1 MFQNLICVGCH
12 EEIGS
17 FAWIVHNFLA
27 YELLKVLQVFHQA
40 ILRMFGQAL
49 LWKVFPSAS

>member
-40 ILRMFGQAL
+40 ILRMFGQTL
-49 LWKVFPSAS
+49 LRKVFPTAS

>member
-27 YELLKVLQVFHQA
+27 YELLKVLQVFHLA
-40 ILRMFGQAL
+40 ILRMFGQAM
-49 LWKVFPSAS
+49 LWNVFLSAS

>member
-1 MFQNLICVGCH
+1 MFQDLICVGCH

-49 LWKVFPSAS
+49 LCKVFSSTS